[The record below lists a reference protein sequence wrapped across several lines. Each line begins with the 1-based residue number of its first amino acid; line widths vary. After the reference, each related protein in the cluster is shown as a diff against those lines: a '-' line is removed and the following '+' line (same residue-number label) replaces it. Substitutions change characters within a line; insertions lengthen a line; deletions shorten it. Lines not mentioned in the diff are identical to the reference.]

1 MEWYTGVLKKY
12 AEFNGRAGR
21 QEFWMFFAIH
31 VGIFVVLAIIDAAL
45 GLNSVLPG
53 LYWLATI
60 VPVVAVGIRRL
71 HDIGKPGIWI
81 LLGLIPCVGLI
92 LLYFFA
98 QESVAGPN
106 EYGDAPSGAP
116 AA

>member
-21 QEFWMFFAIH
+21 QEFWMFVAIH
-31 VGIFVVLAIIDAAL
+31 VGIFVVLAIIDAVI
-45 GLNSVLPG
+45 GLNNVLVG

-60 VPVVAVGIRRL
+60 VPVIAVGIRRL

-81 LLGLIPCVGLI
+81 LLGLIPCVGLY
-92 LLYFFA
+92 LLFLCA
-98 QESVAGPN
+98 QESVGPN
-106 EYGDAPSGAP
+106 EYGEGPS
-116 AA
+116 AAAA